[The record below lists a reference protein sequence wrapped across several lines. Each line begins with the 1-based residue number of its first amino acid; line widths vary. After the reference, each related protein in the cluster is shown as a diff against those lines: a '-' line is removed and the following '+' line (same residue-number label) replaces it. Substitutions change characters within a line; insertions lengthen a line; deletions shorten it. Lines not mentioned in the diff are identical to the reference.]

1 MGLNI
6 YGRRKKVIE
15 IEKEK
20 AAQIPSVGAE
30 GEQPNQKRNNEIIAE
45 ESLQINPANE
55 KNRANL
61 LNIISMVE
69 LYDTVY
75 LPRRIIIDD
84 LLYCG
89 TYLFAGAPKI
99 GKSFLMAQLSY
110 HVAMGIPLWEHT
122 VHQGTVLYLALEDEQ
137 ARLQQRLSKMFGVE
151 EASDALY
158 FATEADAIQKGLE
171 EQLEQFLQEHSDTR
185 LIIID
190 TLQRIRETVHD
201 RYSYASDYD
210 VVTKLTAFS
219 GKYNICILVVHH
231 TRKMESDDSFDTI
244 SGTNGLLGAADG
256 AFILQKKKR
265 IANEAILD
273 LVGRDQPDQRMEL
286 CFDREKCLWEVIK
299 TETES
304 QRKPVDSILEEIAA
318 MLTRERPIWTGN
330 ATELAELL
338 KLDLKANVL
347 TRHLN
352 VNASRLLNEYQ
363 IQYKSSRNHA
373 GRKIELRLI
382 SE

>member
-1 MGLNI
+1 MGEGQINA
-6 YGRRKKVIE
+6 
-15 IEKEK
+15 K

-30 GEQPNQKRNNEIIAE
+30 GEQPKQKQSKRIIAE
-45 ESLQINPANE
+45 KPLQINSADRKIE
-55 KNRANL
+55 TNL
-61 LNIISMVE
+61 LNTISMVE

-75 LPRRIIIDD
+75 LPKRTIVDD

-89 TYLFAGAPKI
+89 TYLFAGAPKV
-99 GKSFLMAQLSY
+99 GKSFFMAQLSY
-110 HVAMGIPLWEHT
+110 HVAMGIPLWGHA
-122 VHQGTVLYLALEDEQ
+122 VHQGTVLYLALEDEW

-151 EASDALY
+151 EASGALY

-190 TLQRIRETVHD
+190 TLQRIRETIHD

-273 LVGRDQPDQRMEL
+273 VVGRDQPDQRIEL
-286 CFDREKCLWEVIK
+286 CFDRERCLWEFMK
-299 TETES
+299 TEAELQS
-304 QRKPVDSILEEIAA
+304 KPADAILEKTSAI
-318 MLTRERPIWTGN
+318 LTREQPIWTGN

-363 IQYKSSRNHA
+363 IQYKNSRSHA

-382 SE
+382 LE